1 MTNIKGISKL
11 KKEKA
16 NEIQLEI
23 DLVYQYKNA
32 ISTLFNTV
40 SFEMD
45 SLGEENA
52 FYYLKTISDLSHSID

>member
-1 MTNIKGISKL
+1 MTNFKGISKL

-23 DLVYQYKNA
+23 DLVNQYKNA
-32 ISTLFNTV
+32 ISTLFKTV

-45 SLGEENA
+45 SLGKRIL
-52 FYYLKTISDLSHSID
+52 FII